1 MRVKSTRRKFI
12 VGGAALG
19 AIGAIGLPGCTD
31 DQKKTLGQATSS
43 ATAGGS
49 LRDIGHI
56 VILMQ
61 ENRSFDHYFGTMSGV
76 RGFSDPDAL
85 NGGAVFSQRGYAP
98 AAHGQLRPFRLRQE
112 PPADDGQTIRDIAHT
127 WTIQHQSWGNGT
139 MESFVSAHV
148 AGDGPADGP
157 LTMGY
162 YTRADLPFYYALAD
176 AFTVCDS
183 YHCSVLGPTDSN
195 RVMAWSGTIDPD
207 GAAGG
212 PVLVTHGVDRLS
224 DYGKLRWETMPER
237 LLQAGVSWKVYND
250 GEGLLAFNPLPYFK
264 PYIHLDSA
272 KGLELTQRA
281 LTPTYPHG
289 FVSDVKSGKL
299 PEVSWIVPPPAQCEH
314 PASPPQNGEALVS
327 QVLATLTSNPDVWAR
342 TVLLVIYDENG
353 GFFDHVPPP
362 VPPAG
367 TDGEYLT
374 MSPLPA
380 EAGGF
385 AGPVGLGFR
394 TPCLV
399 ISPFTAGGYTYSG
412 VLDHTSV
419 LRLIEARFGV
429 QAPNISSWRR
439 SVTGDFTG
447 VLQLSRAPDKTVPS
461 LPAPAVLGNSQDI
474 AKAVLDALSG
484 KPATEGNTYPIPPAN
499 PMPAQDTSPARPKIG

>member
-1 MRVKSTRRKFI
+1 M
-12 VGGAALG
+12 
-19 AIGAIGLPGCTD
+19 
-31 DQKKTLGQATSS
+31 
-43 ATAGGS
+43 
-49 LRDIGHI
+49 
-56 VILMQ
+56 
-61 ENRSFDHYFGTMSGV
+61 
-76 RGFSDPDAL
+76 
-85 NGGAVFSQRGYAP
+85 
-98 AAHGQLRPFRLRQE
+98 
-112 PPADDGQTIRDIAHT
+112 
-127 WTIQHQSWGNGT
+127 
-139 MESFVSAHV
+139 SAHV
-148 AGDGPADGP
+148 AGDGP

-212 PVLVTHGVDRLS
+212 GPVLVTRGVNRLS

-237 LLQAGVSWKVYND
+237 LLQAGVSWKIYND
-250 GEGLLAFNPLPYFK
+250 GEGLLAFNPLTYFK
-264 PYIHLDSA
+264 PYVHLDSRT
-272 KGLELTQRA
+272 GLELSQRA
-281 LTPTYPHG
+281 LTPIYPHG
-289 FVSDVKSGKL
+289 FDSDVKSGKL

-353 GFFDHVPPP
+353 GFFDHVLPPT
-362 VPPAG
+362 PPAG
-367 TDGEYLT
+367 TAGEYLT
-374 MSPLPA
+374 MRPLPP

-399 ISPFTAGGYTYSG
+399 ISPLTAGGYKYSG
-412 VLDHTSV
+412 ALDHTSV

-429 QAPNISSWRR
+429 QAPNISAWRR
-439 SVTGDFTG
+439 SVTSDFTG
-447 VLQLSRAPDKTVPS
+447 MLQLSRTPHTTVPS
-461 LPAPAVLGNSQDI
+461 LPTPAKLGNSADI

-484 KPATEGNTYPIPPAN
+484 KPAADGNTYPIPPAN
-499 PMPAQDTSPARPKIG
+499 PMPAQDTSPARPAIG